1 MRTWYNQCL
10 KHMKQANQIK
20 LTTVFCRSLK
30 GLLSILLVVVVMTAS
45 PSIEGKTTISDLEK
59 QMKENEEAIK
69 EAQSS
74 ISNKDAQIAIRNSQ
88 ILDAESEIASL
99 QSVIFGIENDI
110 VTKEAEI
117 VVTQQ
122 KLEETIATEAEYYR
136 NTKERIKVMY
146 EYGTTEYLEV
156 LLESKNTSDF
166 FNRMEYLSKLV
177 SYDQGML
184 NTLETIKLEI
194 EAFETQLIVDK
205 SNLLSMKDE
214 NTANLNKVEQLRA
227 NKEAEINSIEE
238 DKELLFQQ
246 IQLMEKEQ
254 EEIDKMIQ
262 ELIRLYADSALLF
275 GDGKLS
281 WPLKG
286 YTSISSDFGSRIHPV
301 YGYKSNHTGIDLPA
315 PYGTAIKSAAS
326 GQVIFAGWSSA
337 YGNYVL
343 IDHGIDSKKR
353 HIITQYAHCSTMLV
367 VKGDIVVRGDIIGK
381 VGSTGWSTGNHLHFG
396 VQLGGEWIDP
406 VSKTQK

>member
-1 MRTWYNQCL
+1 MRTWFDSNSKHL
-10 KHMKQANQIK
+10 KRIK
-20 LTTVFCRSLK
+20 IVRHGFK
-30 GLLSILLVVVVMTAS
+30 GLLSIFLVIAVMTAA
-45 PSIEGKTTISDLEK
+45 PSIKGKTTISDLEK
-59 QMKENEEAIK
+59 QMKANEEAIK

-122 KLEETIATEAEYYR
+122 KLEDTIATEAEYYR

-156 LLESKNTSDF
+156 LLESKSTSDF

-177 SYDQGML
+177 NYDQGML

-205 SNLLSMKDE
+205 SNLLSMKDD

-286 YTSISSDFGSRIHPV
+286 YTSISSDFGSRTHPV

-315 PYGTAIKSAAS
+315 PYGTAIKTAAS

-337 YGNYVL
+337 YGNYIL

-353 HIITQYAHCSTMLV
+353 HIVTQYAHCSTMLV

-396 VQLGGEWIDP
+396 VQLGGEWINP